1 MRDASGVR
9 RWAVRGAWGVWIAV
23 AVIALGFPVQEVLAS
38 AEPHGFDTLRRALD
52 GELHRQGKGVPMMWA
67 VSLAARGFTGGGV
80 RGLRVVQYEGLPE
93 EAFADRVALEQTVRR
108 ELGAEWSPMVRERS
122 EGETSLVYVQPA
134 GKNVRMIVMDLEG
147 RELNLVRME
156 LSPEALARWEREH
169 AGW

>member
-1 MRDASGVR
+1 MRGATDLR
-9 RWAVRGAWGVWIAV
+9 RWVVRSAWAVWAVV
-23 AVIALGFPVQEVLAS
+23 AVLALAMPVQEVLA
-38 AEPHGFDTLRRALD
+38 AAGPHDFDTLRQALD
-52 GELHRQGKGVPMMWA
+52 GELHRRGKGVPMMWA

-93 EAFADRVALEQTVRR
+93 EAFADRVALEKTVRR

-122 EGETSLVYVQPA
+122 AGETSLVYVQPA

-169 AGW
+169 PGR